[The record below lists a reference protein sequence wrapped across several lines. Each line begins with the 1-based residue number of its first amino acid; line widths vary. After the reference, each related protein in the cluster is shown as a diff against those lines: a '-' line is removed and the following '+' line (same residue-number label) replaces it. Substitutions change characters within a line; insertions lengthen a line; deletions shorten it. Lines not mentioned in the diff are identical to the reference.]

1 MALNSNQIKQLSS
14 AICPSNFPSIYCDF
28 LTGQS
33 IQAATV
39 KDVEEAIRKL
49 LLSSSTQ
56 EVKHGLA
63 NIIYW
68 GYADVVY
75 RDQRVSHFLERAN
88 DDVIQVFQRLL
99 QTQGTLN
106 LIQLKNVRLP
116 DYSGMSSLSKIL
128 TFLNPQDYCV
138 LDAPLAQL
146 KAVPN
151 RALHQL
157 TFQTGRQV
165 AVTQHNQDIYD
176 QWRAECAAINQKY
189 FASKYR
195 TVEIERGFSYLIQHE
210 ASETAK
216 EIYAG
221 F

>member
-1 MALNSNQIKQLSS
+1 MALNSKQIEQFSS
-14 AICPSNFPSIYCDF
+14 AIHPSHFPSIYCDF
-28 LTGQS
+28 VTGQS
-33 IQAATV
+33 IKAATV
-39 KDVEEAIRKL
+39 NEVEDAIRKL

-56 EVKHGLA
+56 DVKHGLA

-75 RDQRVSHFLERAN
+75 RDQRVSHFLERVN
-88 DDVIQVFQRLL
+88 DDVIHVFQHLL
-99 QTQGTLN
+99 QTQDTLN
-106 LIQLKNVRLP
+106 LILLRNIHLP

-165 AVTQHNQDIYD
+165 AVTQNNQDTYD
-176 QWRAECAAINQKY
+176 QWRAECAAISQKY
-189 FASKYR
+189 FAGKYR
-195 TVEIERGFSYLIQHE
+195 AVEIERGFSYLIQNE